1 MIAENGD
8 RQLADALGGVL
19 TDDVRERLRAF
30 EEIALDAYAP
40 ATLDLLQRTA
50 SRFTSYLRGTNYGAL
65 PEEPQAVVGFIAQ
78 IGAKQKPASVR
89 AAVAALSTL
98 YRAAGFEGE
107 RNPTRS
113 KLVALALRRLD
124 RAKGTRQRQ
133 ARPVYGT
140 ELARML
146 AACSDD
152 LAGLRDRA
160 LLTVMS
166 ACLLR
171 RSEVVAL
178 RVGDIYREP
187 DGSSSVFIHRSKT
200 DQTGDGACAPMSSEE
215 TETLTEYMSAA
226 GLDPD
231 DPEQTDAP
239 LFRRVSS
246 AGRLLNKPLSK
257 HSITYL
263 LRRAATRAGLTE
275 DVVTELTS
283 HSLRRGTAT
292 EMLNAGVAPIVIQQ
306 AGRWAGGSDMVARYT
321 NARTHRRDAAASRRA
336 LLDVRESTVS
346 RQYRRQAEPA

>member
-19 TDDVRERLRAF
+19 TDDMRERLRAF
-30 EEIALDAYAP
+30 EEIAIDAYAP
-40 ATLDLLQRTA
+40 ATLDLVQRTA
-50 SRFTSYLRGTNYGAL
+50 SRFAAYLRGTNHGAF
-65 PEEPQAVVGFIAQ
+65 PEEPQAVVGFIEHL
-78 IGAKQKPASVR
+78 GADQKPASVR

-98 YRAAGFEGE
+98 YRAASFEGD

-140 ELARML
+140 EMAQML
-146 AACSDD
+146 AACPAD

-171 RSEVVAL
+171 RSEVVVL
-178 RVGDIYREP
+178 RVGDTSREP
-187 DGSSSVFIHRSKT
+187 DGSSSVFIARSKT
-200 DQTGDGACAPMSSEE
+200 DQTGDGAFAPMRSEE

-226 GLDPD
+226 GLDPEKAEHAD
-231 DPEQTDAP
+231 EP

-246 AGRLLNKPLSK
+246 SGRLLDKPLSK

-292 EMLNAGVAPIVIQQ
+292 EMLNAGVAPLVIQQ
-306 AGRWAGGSDMVARYT
+306 AGRWKGSSDMVARYT

-336 LLDVRESTVS
+336 LLDLRETTLSHL
-346 RQYRRQAEPA
+346 YRRQAEPA